1 MSGQVSSADA
11 GIEGTRARLLAA
23 AALEIRQI
31 GPKRMT
37 ISGLAGRLGM
47 SHANVYRYFP
57 DKQGIVDAVLN
68 GWLRGLETRLQDIVD
83 GPDPADDK
91 LERFLAT
98 LTRAYAETLAQESA
112 LFHLLA
118 EPGEGASEPER
129 HRKRIETFVERIVE
143 EGNVTRL
150 FSGGE
155 TRRMA
160 LLALDLAHRFCDPGM
175 LWRTDRQQGALDSR
189 RDRVIRWAVRALTAR
204 K

>member
-1 MSGQVSSADA
+1 MSGDA
-11 GIEGTRARLLAA
+11 GAESTRVRLLVA

-47 SHANVYRYFP
+47 SHANVYRYFH
-57 DKQGIVDAVLN
+57 DKQAIIDAVLN
-68 GWLRGLETRLQDIVD
+68 AWLRTLETRLQEIVD

-98 LTRAYAETLAQESA
+98 LTRAYAETLVQDPA

-118 EPGEGASEPER
+118 EPGECASEPER
-129 HRKRIETFVERIVE
+129 HRKRIETFAERIVE

-150 FSGGE
+150 FSGGD

-160 LLALDLAHRFCDPGM
+160 VLALDLAHRFCDPGTI
-175 LWRTDRQQGALDSR
+175 WRGDRQQGALDSR

>member
-1 MSGQVSSADA
+1 MSTDA
-11 GIEGTRARLLAA
+11 ALETKRARLLAA

-37 ISGLAGRLGM
+37 ISGLAARIGM

-57 DKQGIVDAVLN
+57 DKGAIIDAVLN
-68 GWLRGLETRLQDIVD
+68 VWLRGLEMRLQDITD

-91 LERFLAT
+91 LERLLAT
-98 LTRAYAETLAQESA
+98 LTRAYSETCRQDPA
-112 LFHLLA
+112 LFQLLA
-118 EPGEGASEPER
+118 EPDHGTAEVDR
-129 HRKRIETFVERIVE
+129 HRNRIEALVGRIVE

-155 TRRMA
+155 PRRMA
-160 LLALDLAHRFCDPGM
+160 ALVLDLAHRFASPASV
-175 LWRTDRQQGALDSR
+175 WRADRVHAASDSR
-189 RDRVIRWAVRALTAR
+189 RDRAIRWAVRALTAR

>member
-1 MSGQVSSADA
+1 MSGEA
-11 GIEGTRARLLAA
+11 GTEGTRARLLAA

-47 SHANVYRYFP
+47 SHANVYRYFS
-57 DKQGIVDAVLN
+57 DKQAIVDAVLN
-68 GWLRGLETRLQDIVD
+68 AWLRVLETRLQDIVD

-98 LTRAYAETLAQESA
+98 LTRAYGETCLHDPS
-112 LFHLLA
+112 LFQLLA
-118 EPGEGASEPER
+118 EAGPGAEETAR
-129 HRKRIETFVERIVE
+129 HRQRLEALVERIVE

-155 TRRMA
+155 PRRMA
-160 LLALDLAHRFCDPGM
+160 LLALDLAHRFCDPAT
-175 LWRTDRQQGALDSR
+175 LWRLDRQQGASDSR
-189 RDRVIRWAVRALTAR
+189 RDRVIRWAVRALIAR

>member
-1 MSGQVSSADA
+1 MSPDA
-11 GIEGTRARLLAA
+11 GTESTRARLLAMA
-23 AALEIRQI
+23 ATEIRQI

-57 DKQGIVDAVLN
+57 GKQAILDAVLN
-68 GWLRGLETRLQDIVD
+68 AWLRGLETRLQEIVD

-98 LTRAYAETLAQESA
+98 LTRAYAETMAQDA
-112 LFHLLA
+112 PLFHLLA
-118 EPGEGASEPER
+118 EPGEGGGEAER
-129 HRKRIETFVERIVE
+129 HRRRIESFAERIVE

-150 FSGGE
+150 FSGGDS
-155 TRRMA
+155 RRMA
-160 LLALDLAHRFCDPGM
+160 QLALDLAHRFCDPGT
-175 LWRTDRQQGALDSR
+175 LWRLDRQQTGLDSR
-189 RDRVIRWAVRALTAR
+189 RDRMIRWAIRALTVR

>member
-1 MSGQVSSADA
+1 MSGQGLSGDIA
-11 GIEGTRARLLAA
+11 IEGTRVRLLAA

-57 DKQGIVDAVLN
+57 DKQAIIDAVLN
-68 GWLRGLETRLQDIVD
+68 AWLRGLETRLQEIVD

-98 LTRAYAETLAQESA
+98 LTRGYAETLAQDLA

-129 HRKRIETFVERIVE
+129 HRRRIETFAERIVE
-143 EGNVTRL
+143 EGSVTRL

-155 TRRMA
+155 PRRMA
-160 LLALDLAHRFCDPGM
+160 LLALDLAHRFCDPATI
-175 LWRTDRQQGALDSR
+175 WRMDRQQEALGSR
-189 RDRVIRWAVRALTAR
+189 RDRVIRWAVRALTVR

>member
-1 MSGQVSSADA
+1 MSETSGPD
-11 GIEGTRARLLAA
+11 GTRARLLAA

-37 ISGLAGRLGM
+37 ISGLAARLGM

-57 DKQGIVDAVLN
+57 DKQGLVDAVLN
-68 GWLRGLETRLQDIVD
+68 TWLRGLETRLQEIVE

-98 LTRAYAETLAQESA
+98 LTRHYAETLAQEPA
-112 LFHLLA
+112 LFRLLA
-118 EPGEGASEPER
+118 EAGTGSTEAER
-129 HRKRIETFVERIVE
+129 HRRRIEGFVERIVE

-150 FSGGE
+150 FAGGD
-155 TRRMA
+155 TRRMT
-160 LLALDLAHRFCDPGM
+160 LLTLDLAHRYCDPAAVLRG
-175 LWRTDRQQGALDSR
+175 DHAQAGSDGR
-189 RDRVIRWAVRALTAR
+189 RDRVIRWAIRALTAR